1 MCRKARSVPASP
13 DSDPPLRAVVRQS
26 RRAAMLRSQTRIQR
40 RYPARQQPVGNKL
53 LRVVQRFVQLARRF
67 GDIFHC
73 DQPVAYDVY
82 PALYLL
88 HRIQTDG
95 RSRVH
100 SRPVGHQ
107 RTRGLAVA
115 LPAHLL
121 ERCERQ
127 ALFDLRQ
134 LGLQIIPYAAR
145 AIATPQFAPQT
156 ACRSF
161 G

>member
-1 MCRKARSVPASP
+1 M
-13 DSDPPLRAVVRQS
+13 RQS

-40 RYPARQQPVGNKL
+40 RYRARQQ
-53 LRVVQRFVQLARRF
+53 
-67 GDIFHC
+67 
-73 DQPVAYDVY
+73 
-82 PALYLL
+82 
-88 HRIQTDG
+88 
-95 RSRVH
+95 
-100 SRPVGHQ
+100 PVGHQ